1 MQLVPSSNPS
11 GCECY
16 TGNAVMTSS
25 SRAYGSFGGYI
36 TFAAYIT
43 SGTDDGI
50 TVLVNA
56 ECYGNY
62 QVSSGIVLGQK
73 PSSADDDDDV
83 IAIAIGVSVSVLV
96 LLMICFGIFLV
107 QQRRQQNNQ
116 HTIPGFDGVNSLGPS
131 TAIPIAMA
139 ASNSQVTEAAIIP
152 CAVNNLPDSAEKRA
166 MLMTF
171 YHKHKP
177 SQVAKID
184 DIMASYTLDEL
195 REACLLR
202 YNADPFE
209 VPAPLPKAAMAQDAA
224 GKRTMLVTFYQKH
237 NPEHVAQVDTIMS
250 AYTVDE
256 IRDACQKRYN
266 VDPFRPL
273 PSMPEI

>member
-1 MQLVPSSNPS
+1 MELVHGYDYQSGSIKLNNVSPSYCEDSGCNYECAKEYAVTSDTNGYMQLVPSSNPS

-116 HTIPGFDGVNSLGPS
+116 HTIPGEITIPNPGVYSL
-131 TAIPIAMA
+131 
-139 ASNSQVTEAAIIP
+139 
-152 CAVNNLPDSAEKRA
+152 
-166 MLMTF
+166 
-171 YHKHKP
+171 
-177 SQVAKID
+177 
-184 DIMASYTLDEL
+184 
-195 REACLLR
+195 
-202 YNADPFE
+202 
-209 VPAPLPKAAMAQDAA
+209 
-224 GKRTMLVTFYQKH
+224 
-237 NPEHVAQVDTIMS
+237 
-250 AYTVDE
+250 
-256 IRDACQKRYN
+256 
-266 VDPFRPL
+266 
-273 PSMPEI
+273 